1 LDKHLNLF
9 NKIAKI
15 YGLFFNIQT
24 KEYKQIFDNNI
35 QKLNLPSN
43 AKVLDIGCGTGANA
57 KVLYELGFKVTAI
70 DGSHKMIEVAKKKNR
85 QLDIDFQVGNIAEGL
100 NFKDN
105 SFDLVMCAYVAH
117 GLKPEIRQ
125 QLYGEGKRLTKN
137 IFLIQDFNNKFNP
150 FISTV
155 EFFEGG
161 DYFNFK
167 KNGLTE
173 MKSFF
178 EKVEVIPV
186 TSTLN
191 WYLCK

>member
-1 LDKHLNLF
+1 MDKHLNLF

-24 KEYKQIFDNNI
+24 KEYKQIFENNI
-35 QKLNLPSN
+35 QKLNLPPN

-57 KVLYELGFKVTAI
+57 KVLYESGYIVTAI
-70 DGSHKMIEVAKKKNR
+70 DGSHKMIDIAKRKNK
-85 QLDIDFQVGNIAEGL
+85 QLNINFQVGNIVEGL
-100 NFKDN
+100 NFTDH
-105 SFDLVMCAYVAH
+105 SFDLVMCSYVAH

-125 QLYGEGKRLTKN
+125 NLYKEGKRLSKD

-150 FISTV
+150 FISIV

-167 KNGLTE
+167 KNGLNE

-191 WYLCK
+191 WYICK